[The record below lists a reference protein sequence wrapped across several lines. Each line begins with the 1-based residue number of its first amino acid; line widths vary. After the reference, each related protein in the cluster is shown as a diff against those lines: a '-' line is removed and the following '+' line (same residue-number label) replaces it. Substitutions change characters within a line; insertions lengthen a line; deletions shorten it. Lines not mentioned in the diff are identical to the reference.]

1 MPMSLPNRIHSF
13 RDLALFLAL
22 LLMLR
27 GLARSEMARGVIDE
41 RHFSF
46 GFLVDH
52 IGRVR
57 VLDMLLRAEGH
68 FLYSPETMT
77 Q

>member
-1 MPMSLPNRIHSF
+1 MPMSLPNGIHSL
-13 RDLALFLAL
+13 RALALSLAL
-22 LLMLR
+22 LLMLP

-41 RHFSF
+41 DHFPV

-52 IGRVR
+52 IGYAR
-57 VLDMLLRAEGH
+57 VLDMFLRAEGL
-68 FLYSPETMT
+68 FLYNTETMT

>member
-1 MPMSLPNRIHSF
+1 MPMSLPNRIHSL

-22 LLMLR
+22 LLMLP

-41 RHFSF
+41 DHFSV

-52 IGRVR
+52 IGRAR
-57 VLDMLLRAEGH
+57 VLDMFLRAEGH
-68 FLYSPETMT
+68 FLYNPETMT